1 MSPHRT
7 TRRELLLAGAAALT
21 LPGAA
26 RAQGTAYPNKSVRL
40 IVPYPPGGATDVVA
54 RTVAGKLQDLWA
66 QTVLVENK
74 AGASGVIGNDFV
86 AKSAPDG
93 YTVLAAITAL
103 IQQPPMMKSLP
114 YNPFRDLAPVSELV
128 RSTTV
133 FCVPGDSPANTL
145 AEFVALAKAN
155 PKKFNYGSF
164 GAGSS
169 SHIMGALF
177 AMQAGLDLAHVPYKG
192 SAPLMTDLM
201 GGQITSAF
209 VDTTTATPHL
219 KSGKFKVL
227 ATAGTQRNRNVPAA
241 PVFQELGYHSFGWY
255 GWVSLFVPAATPA
268 PIVSRISADAARVL
282 RMPDVIARL
291 EGLALAPVGSNPEEF
306 ARSLREDAN
315 LFEKIIK
322 DAKISLE

>member
-1 MSPHRT
+1 MRQHKLS
-7 TRRELLLAGAAALT
+7 RRQALLAAAALASGPR
-21 LPGAA
+21 LL
-26 RAQGTAYPNKSVRL
+26 RAQGAAYPTRAVRL

-54 RTVAGKLQDLWA
+54 RTVAGKLQEIWG
-66 QTVLVENK
+66 QTVVVENK
-74 AGASGVIGNDFV
+74 AGASGVIGNDLV
-86 AKSAPDG
+86 AKAPPDG

-114 YNPFRDLAPVSELV
+114 YDPFRDLVPVSELV
-128 RSTTV
+128 RSTTL
-133 FCVPGDSPANTL
+133 FCVPADSPAGSV

-192 SAPLMTDLM
+192 SAPLLNDLM
-201 GGQITSAF
+201 GAQVASAF
-209 VDTTTATPHL
+209 IDTTTATPQL
-219 KSGKFKVL
+219 KSGRFKVL

-241 PVFQELGYHSFGWY
+241 PTFQELGYHSFGWY
-255 GWVSLFVPAATPA
+255 GWVSLFMPAGTPT
-268 PIVSRISADAARVL
+268 PIVGRLAADVARVL

-291 EGLALAPVGSNPEEF
+291 EGLALVPVGSSPEEF
-306 ARSLREDAN
+306 SRSLREDAK
-315 LFEKIIK
+315 LFEKIITE
-322 DAKISLE
+322 AKITLE

>member
-1 MSPHRT
+1 M
-7 TRRELLLAGAAALT
+7 
-21 LPGAA
+21 
-26 RAQGTAYPNKSVRL
+26 
-40 IVPYPPGGATDVVA
+40 
-54 RTVAGKLQDLWA
+54 
-66 QTVLVENK
+66 
-74 AGASGVIGNDFV
+74 
-86 AKSAPDG
+86 
-93 YTVLAAITAL
+93 
-103 IQQPPMMKSLP
+103 
-114 YNPFRDLAPVSELV
+114 
-128 RSTTV
+128 
-133 FCVPGDSPANTL
+133 
-145 AEFVALAKAN
+145 
-155 PKKFNYGSF
+155 
-164 GAGSS
+164 
-169 SHIMGALF
+169 
-177 AMQAGLDLAHVPYKG
+177 
-192 SAPLMTDLM
+192 MTDLM